1 MQAGDRSLPEAVM
14 TVVPEAWQ
22 NDTAMT
28 EERKNFYRFAACTME
43 PWDGPA
49 LVTFRFV
56 HTGSSILMVRKYERP

>member
-1 MQAGDRSLPEAVM
+1 M

-28 EERKNFYRFAACTME
+28 EERKNFYRFAAYTME

-56 HTGSSILMVRKYERP
+56 HTGSSILIVRKYERPCI